1 MSIPPLGPVGS
12 LNAIGLSGNT
22 IGAAD
27 PIAPVVVSGLS
38 TAGLGVTGTGG
49 SAATALDAAANNGD
63 ATSESARGFA
73 AQLAES
79 LQNLQGLQNRK
90 DELAVRAASGN
101 LNDVHD
107 YTIAATEASLATQ
120 VTVAVRDKAVAAF
133 QEIMRMQ

>member
-1 MSIPPLGPVGS
+1 MSIPPIGAVGS

-27 PIAPVVVSGLS
+27 PIAPVLIPGI
-38 TAGLGVTGTGG
+38 GVTGTAGTGG
-49 SAATALDAAANNGD
+49 SATALDAAANNGD
-63 ATSESARGFA
+63 GTTESARGFA
-73 AQLAES
+73 AQLADS
-79 LQNLQGLQNRK
+79 LQSLQAMQTRK

-120 VTVAVRDKAVAAF
+120 LSVTVRDKAVAAF

>member
-1 MSIPPLGPVGS
+1 MSIPSIGAVGS

-63 ATSESARGFA
+63 ATESARGFA